1 MSQLMIQ
8 LAKARTAKNRQR
20 RLTPAHL
27 QSNFKILDKDSNLI
41 PFTPNPAQQHLMA
54 NLTGRDIILKARQLG
69 FSTVIRAL
77 HESKAMTDTARLAT
91 LAHDQDTTDLLR
103 RMSKRMWEHLP
114 DTIRPQR
121 GTDNASTT
129 IYNNTGSEVIIK
141 TAGSKTGGRGGTLS
155 DVHGS
160 EVAFWT
166 NARDNM
172 AGIMQAVPIYGNVVL
187 ESTPNG
193 ASGWFYD
200 TCVEALDGNSIWA
213 LHFYEWWWD
222 ADYQIPLDD
231 GEILDYTDDELLL
244 ITKHNLSPEQ
254 IKWRRY
260 KIKEI
265 PHTFLQEY
273 PEDVRSCFLTSGNS
287 FFGSIDHAFTAPLDI
302 KRNDEHRYVAGLDFG
317 QSNDFTVMIV
327 IDTFT
332 SQQVDMLRVNK
343 LQWGDIRH
351 QVKQMYN
358 KWGVSLLIA
367 EKNSIGSVNTEELH
381 KDGLNVKPFNTTARS
396 KPALIQTL
404 YAGLHEQGLTLQADS
419 TLKHEL
425 QNFISKQTPSGA
437 WAYEGANGSHDDCVI
452 ALALAWFAV
461 VRGQNTIGAV

>member
-1 MSQLMIQ
+1 MIQ
-8 LAKARTAKNRQR
+8 LAKARTAKNR
-20 RLTPAHL
+20 RLTSYDDIFDNI
-27 QSNFKILDKDSNLI
+27 QIYDKHMELVPFI
-41 PFTPNPAQQHLMA
+41 PNRAQRHLMG
-54 NLTGRDIILKARQLG
+54 NLTGRDIILKARRLG
-69 FSTVIRAL
+69 FSTLIRAM
-77 HESKAMTDTARLAT
+77 HESKAMTKTAGLAT
-91 LAHDQDTTDLLR
+91 LAHDSKTTSTLR
-103 RMSKRMWEHLP
+103 RMSRTMWQNLP
-114 DTIRPQR
+114 SNLKPNRSA
-121 GTDNASTT
+121 DNANTT
-129 IYNNTGSEVIIK
+129 IYENTNSFVIIQPA
-141 TAGSKTGGRGGTLS
+141 TADGGRGEGLT
-155 DVHGS
+155 DIHGS
-160 EVAFWT
+160 EVAMWKYAKET
-166 NARDNM
+166 L
-172 AGIMQAVPIYGNVVL
+172 AGIMQAVPIGGNVIL
-187 ESTPNG
+187 ESTPRG

-200 TCVEALDGNSIWA
+200 TCMEALDGNSIWT

-273 PEDVRSCFLTSGNS
+273 PEDVHSCFLTSGNS

-302 KRNDEHRYVAGLDFG
+302 KHNDEHRYVAGLDFG

-358 KWGVSLLIA
+358 KWDVSLLIA
-367 EKNSIGSVNTEELH
+367 EKNSIGSVNIEELR

-419 TLKHEL
+419 PLKHEL